1 MSRPRNMSERL
12 ARKPACRRSCVHA
25 LLHKHLAFSL
35 VLLAT
40 AVLSPWRG
48 LAQNYESGEY
58 DLKAAILFNLVKFVE
73 WPPTSY
79 PDARAPT
86 VVCTLGKEPFGP
98 ALDRFAST
106 NSVFGRQ
113 LTVRRLQRE
122 EDSHGCHLIYI
133 SSSERKLLPDILKGL
148 EGSHVLTVG
157 ETEQFAA
164 HGGMVQLT
172 MEDKQVHFTINLG
185 VASREELRIR
195 SGLLALSKIIGS
207 GAIQRTENGL
217 AR

>member
-1 MSRPRNMSERL
+1 MSRPLKMADHPTRKAAWRRN
-12 ARKPACRRSCVHA
+12 CVYA
-25 LLHKHLAFSL
+25 LPDKRLAFSL
-35 VLLAT
+35 VLLAA

-48 LAQNYESGEY
+48 LAQDYESSEY

-73 WPPTSY
+73 WPPKAY

-98 ALDRFAST
+98 ALDRFASG
-106 NSVFGRQ
+106 NRAFGRQ
-113 LTVRRLQRE
+113 FVVRRLRYE
-122 EDSHGCHLIYI
+122 GDSHGCHLIYI
-133 SSSERKLLPDILKGL
+133 SSSERKLLPEILKGL
-148 EGSHVLTVG
+148 EGSPVLTVG

-172 MEDKQVHFTINLG
+172 MEDKQVHFTINLS

-207 GAIQRTENGL
+207 GSSPLTENG
-217 AR
+217 AGR